1 MDMTER
7 NDALFLLSMRL
18 HHHGVISCKDT
29 TFFQYFQ
36 IYTKKTPHD
45 SLALGFAAYMSAAS
59 LKNHAAET
67 TILLT

>member
-36 IYTKKTPHD
+36 IYTKKT
-45 SLALGFAAYMSAAS
+45 A
-59 LKNHAAET
+59 T
-67 TILLT
+67 LLSRARLCRLYERSES